1 MLTFATGEKV
11 RAGIIVPIF
20 QMEKSRPE
28 VKPLAQ
34 DHTATSVLSGDSF
47 RYAQALDLVC
57 NQL

>member
-1 MLTFATGEKV
+1 MLTFATGEEV

-20 QMEKSRPE
+20 QLEKSRLK

-47 RYAQALDLVC
+47 RYIHSLDLVC